1 MIYGRG
7 EKLFNKNEQQRLIPP
22 PIQQK
27 HRSIRKRYS
36 QQQQETAI
44 PTTTNNFNEIDV
56 VGLIRVVD
64 NPEDLEYYGNLLNMG
79 PNV

>member
-22 PIQQK
+22 PTQQK
-27 HRSIRKRYS
+27 HRSIRKRNN
-36 QQQQETAI
+36 QQQETAI
-44 PTTTNNFNEIDV
+44 LAKKNNFNEIDV

-64 NPEDLEYYGNLLNMG
+64 NPDDLEYYGNLLNMRS
-79 PNV
+79 N